1 MTTLRADTEK
11 KTVKVWNPLVRIFH
25 MSLLVAVGVA
35 YVTQEQQ
42 YDAHIQSGYAVLGLV
57 LFRIFW
63 GMAGGRHARFAAFWP
78 TPAGLQ
84 RYLKDM
90 LRGQAPRYLGH
101 NPAGGL
107 MVIGGVVG
115 ALLLPALSA
124 LGFVLIYKS
133 SRVLNIAHGQI
144 IAAGAFITYALTVWV
159 GIHIALSFILS
170 MIITFFLAMSVE
182 RVFLRRLI
190 GEPIISVIM
199 VTIGLM
205 SIIDGIIYM
214 TPFGSENFSFPE
226 FLPKTPLMFW
236 GVSISW
242 TQLVGLII
250 TFIMIGGFTWFFKA
264 STIGIS
270 MRAVSD
276 DQFASMSIGISVPK
290 VFGLAWAAAGL
301 SAAAAGGIDHVHGH
315 GIAGKHAVQAAHQL
329 DALRDRRGIV
339 RIREVRGLGAL
350 DHVDELGRHL
360 VPAGVLG
367 LGPESGAR
375 VDRLAARAPDVAVVH
390 VVVVRNGDGRPI
402 ANDLSELP
410 T

>member
-1 MTTLRADTEK
+1 MSYFFQ
-11 KTVKVWNPLVRIFH
+11 LVI
-25 MSLLVAVGVA
+25 
-35 YVTQEQQ
+35 
-42 YDAHIQSGYAVLGLV
+42 SG
-57 LFRIFW
+57 I
-63 GMAGGRHARFAAFWP
+63 
-78 TPAGLQ
+78 
-84 RYLKDM
+84 
-90 LRGQAPRYLGH
+90 
-101 NPAGGL
+101 
-107 MVIGGVVG
+107 VVG
-115 ALLLPALSA
+115 SIYALSA

-144 IAAGAFITYALTVWV
+144 IASGAFITYALTVWA
-159 GIHIALSFILS
+159 GIHIAISFILS

-264 STIGIS
+264 STVGIS

-276 DQFASMSIGISVPK
+276 DQFASMSIGISVPR
-290 VFGLAWAAAGL
+290 VFGLAWATAGL
-301 SAAAAGGIDHVHGH
+301 SAAAAGGIIGNITGLNFDVLHSFGIIVFPVVIVGGLDSIFGAIVAGIIMGLIQQFAAGYLDGNWGLFGTADVLPYIILLIILLIKPHGLF
-315 GIAGKHAVQAAHQL
+315 GIHE
-329 DALRDRRGIV
+329 I
-339 RIREVRGLGAL
+339 E
-350 DHVDELGRHL
+350 
-360 VPAGVLG
+360 
-367 LGPESGAR
+367 R
-375 VDRLAARAPDVAVVH
+375 V
-390 VVVVRNGDGRPI
+390 
-402 ANDLSELP
+402 
-410 T
+410 